1 MHIANLHCVLGAVGY
16 VLITSNKLNGL
27 NNATM
32 HIAHL
37 PQEVPAVSVS
47 TVKFS
52 LKIAVVGLG
61 RILKSQ
67 YIYYIKSL

>member
-1 MHIANLHCVLGAVGY
+1 
-16 VLITSNKLNGL
+16 
-27 NNATM
+27 M